1 MFVPL
6 RLHSVYSRGKG
17 SVTLEEAAQWAGR
30 QRLPAAALADVGNIY
45 GWGKWK
51 RVAAGGGVR
60 PLFGCELECGGR
72 RFVFLVKTR
81 EGYSNLMEIF
91 NRREVRDA
99 SGLVVI
105 YVPEGQ
111 SRFGDSPSGDGKNGD
126 TKGDMYLRYV
136 SPSEPIVGIS
146 ESSESRVWASEA
158 AMLDDLREKVAPGD
172 FYLGAEFANFRRI
185 LECGGRESG
194 GHVPIFPEK
203 AKNGDTYP
211 GYMSPFAGLP
221 VVWANPVK
229 YLTSPERLVLLHAIE
244 KKIPYPPERDRLL
257 TKVKIFGP
265 DQEALALR
273 RFGDAAKAA
282 LARTVEVAEK
292 CEFVFEDVI
301 PGLPADLF
309 PRTLRDVVMERLTA
323 AKTLTWEERRRARRE
338 LAVVEQSGFGPY
350 FLAVHDIVEFARG
363 RGILHNLR
371 GSGASSF
378 LGWLLGVS
386 HVNPMEFDLY
396 FERFLN
402 RGRPDP
408 PDIDI
413 DFDSRRRD
421 EVLAYVLERYGAGKT
436 GAAFVCSLKS
446 FGARSALYET
456 LRAFGV
462 PPEEA
467 RGLSKR
473 VPYFAEPFY
482 LRRAAPAP
490 GRLDVWKLAAELQ
503 DVYHETSLHVG
514 GVILTPAPV
523 ERFLPLETSA
533 KGLRMTHF
541 DKDAVED
548 LRLIKLDLLSVRG
561 LAAISETKEKLKLRT
576 LPPGDAGTYAALRA
590 ARTIGCFQVESP
602 AMMNLLR
609 RMKPTDIHE
618 ITQALALIRP
628 GPTESGMKEAL
639 LRRRRGRRGP
649 AKPGETKAGDT
660 YQRYMSPGEDAFLAR
675 ILPETGGILL
685 YEEQVMQIA
694 ERVAGMPPEEGDFLR
709 RNLRRGGGGD
719 PALRTK
725 FVREAGERGYAAPE
739 VERLWKTMEKF
750 SSYSFNKAHSASY
763 AHMAYQ
769 AVYLKVRHPGP
780 YFAAVLN
787 AGGGYYDL
795 PEYIAEAKRNGIR
808 ILGPDANRSGSGFEV
823 ENGTGNGGNGA
834 GGGPG
839 AIRVGLTSIK
849 GLGLKTIERVLEER
863 KAGGQYVSVEDFLAR
878 TKPGKA
884 ELLALI
890 RAGVFDSLE
899 PRRTRQ
905 VLRYFQG
912 LEHMEEVA
920 DIASDEKRRM
930 LYESLGFLPEGD
942 DLDLYEGKRPA
953 LRVKDL
959 RDCAGTMV
967 ELVVRVV
974 DARQRETYG
983 MMRSGNGHDGH
994 GAEAGGSGGGWFG
1007 PGRSDGSNDAGPG
1020 PGNGSPGGYGGGD
1033 GGAARGTG
1041 RGGPKYFYLF
1051 EDETGLLEGIGETR
1065 CVTYGTPP
1073 VCFLR
1078 GEVRKDGEGVPKIY
1092 NCAFLRSF

>member
-1 MFVPL
+1 VNEMFVPL
-6 RLHSVYSRGKG
+6 RLHSVFSRGKG
-17 SVTLEEAAQWAGR
+17 SVTLEEAVGWAGGTK
-30 QRLPAAALADVGNIY
+30 LPAAALADIGNIY

-51 RVAAGGGVR
+51 RLAPAGGFKPV
-60 PLFGCELECGGR
+60 FGCELEVGGR
-72 RFVFLVKTR
+72 RLVFLVKTR

-105 YVPEGQ
+105 YVPGRESGAGTGPGLSPKEESEG
-111 SRFGDSPSGDGKNGD
+111 GTYGTGKGLSPKRDC
-126 TKGDMYLRYV
+126 
-136 SPSEPIVGIS
+136 PSEEGKGGRTWP
-146 ESSESRVWASEA
+146 SEA
-158 AMLDDLREKVAPGD
+158 VMLADLREKIAPGD
-172 FYLGAEFANFRRI
+172 LYIGAEFANFGRI
-185 LECGGRESG
+185 
-194 GHVPIFPEK
+194 P
-203 AKNGDTYP
+203 T
-211 GYMSPFAGLP
+211 GLP

-244 KKIPYPPERDRLL
+244 QKIPYPPERDRLL
-257 TKVKIFGP
+257 GRMRLFGP
-265 DQEALALR
+265 DQEALARR
-273 RFGDAAKAA
+273 RFGDGAKDA
-282 LARTVEVAEK
+282 LTRTFDIAEK
-292 CEFVFEDVI
+292 CEFVFENVI
-301 PGLPADLF
+301 PNLPADLF
-309 PRTLRDVVMERLTA
+309 PRTLREVVMERLTA
-323 AKTLTWEERRRARRE
+323 ATNLTWKERQRARRE
-338 LAVVEQSGFGPY
+338 LAAVEQSGFGPY
-350 FLAVHDIVEFARG
+350 VLAVHDIVEFARR

-371 GSGASSF
+371 GSGASCF
-378 LGWLLGVS
+378 LGWLLGIS
-386 HVNPMEFDLY
+386 HISPMAFDLY

-421 EVLAYVLERYGAGKT
+421 EVLEYVLERYGAGRT
-436 GAAFVCSLKS
+436 GAAYVCSLKS
-446 FGARSALYET
+446 FGGRSALYET
-456 LRAFGV
+456 LRAYGA

-467 RGLSKR
+467 RSLSKR
-473 VPYFAEPFY
+473 VPYFAEPSS
-482 LRRAAPAP
+482 LRLAAPAP

-514 GVILTPAPV
+514 GVILTPGPV
-523 ERFLPLETSA
+523 ERYLPLETSA

-561 LAAISETKEKLKLRT
+561 LAAISETKEKLRLRS
-576 LPPGDAGTYAALRA
+576 LPPDDPATYAALRA
-590 ARTIGCFQVESP
+590 ARTVGCFQVESP

-609 RMKPTDIHE
+609 RMKPADIHE
-618 ITQALALIRP
+618 VTQALALVRP

-639 LRRRRGRRGP
+639 LRRRSGRGRSSSVP
-649 AKPGETKAGDT
+649 
-660 YQRYMSPGEDAFLAR
+660 EDAFLAR

-694 ERVAGMPPEEGDFLR
+694 ERVAGMPPEEGDLLR
-709 RNLRRGGGGD
+709 RSLKKGRGGD
-719 PALRTK
+719 PALRAK
-725 FVREAGERGYAAPE
+725 FAREAGERGYAAPD

-763 AHMAYQ
+763 AYMACQ
-769 AVYLKVRHPGP
+769 AVYLKVHQPAT

-795 PEYIAEAKRNGIR
+795 PEYVAEAKRNGLR
-808 ILGPDANRSGSGFEV
+808 ILGPDANRSAAGFEV
-823 ENGTGNGGNGA
+823 ED
-834 GGGPG
+834 G

-849 GLGLKTIERVLEER
+849 GLGLKTIERLLEER
-863 KAGGQYVSVEDFLAR
+863 AAGGEYQSVEDFLAR
-878 TKPGKA
+878 MKPGKA
-884 ELLALI
+884 ELLTLI
-890 RAGVFDSLE
+890 KAGVFDALE

-930 LYESLGFLPEGD
+930 LFEALGFLTEGD
-942 DLDLYEGKRPA
+942 DLDIYQGKRPE

-959 RDCAGTMV
+959 KDCPGTMV

-974 DARQRETYG
+974 DARQRVTYG
-983 MMRSGNGHDGH
+983 ALHGGNGH
-994 GAEAGGSGGGWFG
+994 GGT
-1007 PGRSDGSNDAGPG
+1007 
-1020 PGNGSPGGYGGGD
+1020 GGYGGGSGD
-1033 GGAARGTG
+1033 EEPEAAEDE
-1041 RGGPKYFYLF
+1041 RGGYGVGTSGAKYFYMF

-1078 GEVRKDGEGVPKIY
+1078 GEVRKDGEGVPKITK
-1092 NCAFLRSF
+1092 CTFLRSF

>member
-1 MFVPL
+1 VKAVFVPL

-17 SVTLEEAAQWAGR
+17 SVTLEEAAGWAGR
-30 QRLPAAALADVGNIY
+30 ERLPAAALADAGNIY

-51 RVAAGGGVR
+51 RVAPAGGFK

-91 NRREVRDA
+91 NRKEVRDA

-126 TKGDMYLRYV
+126 MYKEYM
-136 SPSEPIVGIS
+136 SPSA
-146 ESSESRVWASEA
+146 SSAQ
-158 AMLDDLREKVAPGD
+158 
-172 FYLGAEFANFRRI
+172 
-185 LECGGRESG
+185 GG
-194 GHVPIFPEK
+194 
-203 AKNGDTYP
+203 KNGDTYP
-211 GYMSPFAGLP
+211 GYMSPPGPGAGIVERSRKEAKAERRKNGVGENDGWASEVAMLADLREKIVPGDLYIGADFANFKHIMDPGGHAPAEAGDTYPGYMSPHGAGVNPLADLP

-244 KKIPYPPERDRLL
+244 KKVPYPPERDRLL
-257 TKVKIFGP
+257 AKVRLFGP

-273 RFGDAAKAA
+273 RFGDVAKEA

-292 CEFVFEDVI
+292 CEFVFENVV
-301 PGLPADLF
+301 PALPADLF
-309 PRTLRDVVMERLTA
+309 PRTLRGVVAERLAA
-323 AKTLTWEERRRARRE
+323 AKDLTWKERQRARRE

-350 FLAVHDIVEFARG
+350 FLAVHDIVEFARR

-371 GSGASSF
+371 GSGASSV
-378 LGWLLGVS
+378 LARLLGVS
-386 HVNPMEFDLY
+386 HVSPMEFDLY

-436 GAAFVCSLKS
+436 GAAYVCSLKN

-473 VPYFAEPFY
+473 VPYFAEPSY
-482 LRRAAPAP
+482 LRTAAPAP
-490 GRLDVWKLAAELQ
+490 GRLDVWKLAAGLQ
-503 DVYHETSLHVG
+503 DVYHEISLHVG

-523 ERFLPLETSA
+523 ERHLPLETSA

-590 ARTIGCFQVESP
+590 ARTVGCFQVESP

-609 RMKPTDIHE
+609 RMKPADIHE
-618 ITQALALIRP
+618 ITQALALVRP

-639 LRRRRGRRGP
+639 LRRRSGR
-649 AKPGETKAGDT
+649 PGGTAA
-660 YQRYMSPGEDAFLAR
+660 DAFLAR

-685 YEEQVMQIA
+685 YEEQVMQVA
-694 ERVAGMPPEEGDFLR
+694 ERVAGMPPEEGDLLR
-709 RNLRRGGGGD
+709 RSLRKGKGGD
-719 PALRTK
+719 PALRAK
-725 FVREAGERGYAAPE
+725 FVREAGERGYAAAE
-739 VERLWKTMEKF
+739 IERLWKTMERF

-769 AVYLKVRHPGP
+769 AVYLKVHHPVT

-795 PEYIAEAKRNGIR
+795 PEYVAEAKRSGIR
-808 ILGPDANRSGSGFEV
+808 ILGPDANRSGPGFEV
-823 ENGTGNGGNGA
+823 ENGGGNGGA
-834 GGGPG
+834 AAAGPG
-839 AIRVGLTSIK
+839 AIRVGFTSIK
-849 GLGLKTIERVLEER
+849 RLGTKTIERVLEER
-863 KAGGQYVSVEDFLAR
+863 RTGGDYVSIEDFLGR

-942 DLDLYEGKRPA
+942 ELDLFEGKRPG
-953 LRVKDL
+953 LRVRDL
-959 RDCAGTMV
+959 KGCSGTMV

-983 MMRSGNGHDGH
+983 MMR
-994 GAEAGGSGGGWFG
+994 GGSGHAHGH
-1007 PGRSDGSNDAGPG
+1007 
-1020 PGNGSPGGYGGGD
+1020 GGG
-1033 GGAARGTG
+1033 A
-1041 RGGPKYFYLF
+1041 GGPKYFYLF

-1078 GEVRKDGEGVPKIY
+1078 GEVRKDGQGIPKIY

>member
-17 SVTLEEAAQWAGR
+17 SVTLEEAAEWAGR
-30 QRLPAAALADVGNIY
+30 RRLPAAALADVGNIY

-60 PLFGCELECGGR
+60 PLFGCELEIGGR

-91 NRREVRDA
+91 NRKEIRDA

-126 TKGDMYLRYV
+126 THKEYMSPSASSARGDKKGDMYLRYV
-136 SPSEPIVGIS
+136 SPSCDL
-146 ESSESRVWASEA
+146 ASEV
-158 AMLDDLREKVAPGD
+158 AMLADLREKVEPGD
-172 FYLGAEFANFRRI
+172 LYIGVDFANFNRLLESRRHV
-185 LECGGRESG
+185 RESG
-194 GHVPIFPEK
+194 GHVPISSKLEHVP
-203 AKNGDTYP
+203 DSLVP
-211 GYMSPFAGLP
+211 DSLAGLP

-257 TKVKIFGP
+257 TKVKIFGL

-273 RFGDAAKAA
+273 RFGDAAKEA

-323 AKTLTWEERRRARRE
+323 AKNLTWEERRRARRE

-378 LGWLLGVS
+378 LAWLLGVS

-436 GAAFVCSLKS
+436 GAAFVCSLKN

-467 RGLSKR
+467 RGLAKH

-514 GVILTPAPV
+514 GVILTPAPA
-523 ERFLPLETSA
+523 ERFLPFETSA

-561 LAAISETKEKLKLRT
+561 LAVISETKEKLKLGM

-590 ARTIGCFQVESP
+590 ARTVGCFQVESP

-618 ITQALALIRP
+618 ITQALALVRP

-639 LRRRRGRRGP
+639 LRRRSGRTGAP
-649 AKPGETKAGDT
+649 A
-660 YQRYMSPGEDAFLAR
+660 EDAFLAR

-709 RNLRRGGGGD
+709 RSLRKGRGGD

-725 FVREAGERGYAAPE
+725 FVREAGERGYAAAE
-739 VERLWKTMEKF
+739 AERLWKTMEKF

-769 AVYLKVRHPGP
+769 AVYLKVRHPVP

-808 ILGPDANRSGSGFEV
+808 ILGPDANRSAAVFEV
-823 ENGTGNGGNGA
+823 ENGTGNGGNGS
-834 GGGPG
+834 GGGSG
-839 AIRVGLTSIK
+839 IIRVGLTSIK

-863 KAGGQYVSVEDFLAR
+863 KAGGEYVSVEDFLAR

-905 VLRYFQG
+905 VLRYFRG

-942 DLDLYEGKRPA
+942 ELDLYEGKRPA

-959 RDCAGTMV
+959 KDCAGTMV

-983 MMRSGNGHDGH
+983 MMRSGNGHGGH
-994 GAEAGGSGGGWFG
+994 GGAGGNGS
-1007 PGRSDGSNDAGPG
+1007 GRSDDEGPG
-1020 PGNGSPGGYGGGD
+1020 PGNG
-1033 GGAARGTG
+1033 A
-1041 RGGPKYFYLF
+1041 KYFYLF

-1078 GEVRKDGEGVPKIY
+1078 GEVRKDGEGIAKIY
-1092 NCAFLRSF
+1092 HCAFLRSF

>member
-1 MFVPL
+1 MFVPF
-6 RLHSVYSRGKG
+6 RIHSVYSRGKG
-17 SVTLEEAAQWAGR
+17 SVTLEEAAGWAGGK
-30 QRLPAAALADVGNIY
+30 RLPAAALADIGNIY

-51 RVAAGGGVR
+51 RVAPAGGFK
-60 PLFGCELECGGR
+60 PLFGCELEVGGR
-72 RFVFLVKTR
+72 RFVFLVKAR
-81 EGYSNLMEIF
+81 SGYSNLMEIF
-91 NRREVRDA
+91 NRGEIRDA
-99 SGLVVI
+99 AGLVVI
-105 YVPEGQ
+105 YVPEGPAPKRDCP
-111 SRFGDSPSGDGKNGD
+111 SGDVSPSGATGAW
-126 TKGDMYLRYV
+126 
-136 SPSEPIVGIS
+136 P
-146 ESSESRVWASEA
+146 SEA
-158 AMLDDLREKVAPGD
+158 AMLADLREKVAPGD
-172 FYLGAEFANFRRI
+172 LYVGADFANFRHVMSHTS
-185 LECGGRESG
+185 GDG
-194 GHVPIFPEK
+194 GHVPIS
-203 AKNGDTYP
+203 AKLEHVP
-211 GYMSPFAGLP
+211 HPLP
-221 VVWANPVK
+221 LVWANPVK

-244 KKIPYPPERDRLL
+244 NKLPYPPERDRLL
-257 TKVKIFGP
+257 AKVKLFGP

-273 RFGDAAKAA
+273 RFGDAAKEA

-292 CEFVFEDVI
+292 CGFVFEDVV
-301 PGLPADLF
+301 PNLPADLF
-309 PRTLRDVVMERLTA
+309 PRSLRDVVMERLTA
-323 AKTLTWEERRRARRE
+323 AKDLTWEERRRARRE
-338 LAVVEQSGFGPY
+338 LTVVEQSGFGPY
-350 FLAVHDIVEFARG
+350 FLIVHDIVEFARG

-378 LGWLLGVS
+378 LAWLLGVS
-386 HVNPMEFDLY
+386 HVSPIEFDLY

-421 EVLAYVLERYGAGKT
+421 EVLEYVLERYGAGKT
-436 GAAFVCSLKS
+436 GAAFVCSLKN

-467 RGLSKR
+467 RALSKR

-503 DVYHETSLHVG
+503 DAYHETSLHVG

-576 LPPGDAGTYAALRA
+576 LPPGDAATYAALRA
-590 ARTIGCFQVESP
+590 ARTVGCFQVESP

-609 RMKPTDIHE
+609 RMRPADIHE
-618 ITQALALIRP
+618 ITQALALVRP

-639 LRRRRGRRGP
+639 LRRRSGRTGP
-649 AKPGETKAGDT
+649 AAA
-660 YQRYMSPGEDAFLAR
+660 EDAFLAR

-685 YEEQVMQIA
+685 YEEQVMQVA
-694 ERVAGMPPEEGDFLR
+694 ERVAGMPPEEGDLLR
-709 RNLRRGGGGD
+709 RSLRKGRGGD
-719 PALRTK
+719 PALRAR
-725 FVREAGERGYAAPE
+725 FVREAGERGYAPPE

-769 AVYLKVRHPGP
+769 AVYLKVRHPVP

-795 PEYIAEAKRNGIR
+795 PEYVAEAKRNGVR
-808 ILGPDANRSGSGFEV
+808 ILGPDANRSAAAFEV
-823 ENGTGNGGNGA
+823 ED
-834 GGGPG
+834 G

-849 GLGLKTIERVLEER
+849 GLGLKTVERVLEER
-863 KAGGQYVSVEDFLAR
+863 KAGGAYLSVEDFLAR

-942 DLDLYEGKRPA
+942 DLDLFEGKRPP

-959 RDCAGTMV
+959 KDRAGAMV

-974 DARQRETYG
+974 DARQRQTYG
-983 MMRSGNGHDGH
+983 MMR
-994 GAEAGGSGGGWFG
+994 GGSGHGG
-1007 PGRSDGSNDAGPG
+1007 PGGVGDDEEGPD
-1020 PGNGSPGGYGGGD
+1020 PANGGG
-1033 GGAARGTG
+1033 A
-1041 RGGPKYFYLF
+1041 KYFYLF
-1051 EDETGLLEGIGETR
+1051 EDETGLLEGVGGTR
-1065 CVTYGTPP
+1065 CVTCGMPP

-1078 GEVRKDGEGVPKIY
+1078 GEVRKDGQGVAKVV
-1092 NCAFLRSF
+1092 NCSFLRSF

>member
-17 SVTLEEAAQWAGR
+17 SVTLEEAAEWAGR

-105 YVPEGQ
+105 YIPEGQ
-111 SRFGDSPSGDGKNGD
+111 SRFGDSPSGYGKNGD

-146 ESSESRVWASEA
+146 ESSESRGWASEA
-158 AMLDDLREKVAPGD
+158 AMLADLRAKVAPGD
-172 FYLGAEFANFRRI
+172 LYLGADFANFNRL
-185 LECGGRESG
+185 LESR
-194 GHVPIFPEK
+194 GHVPISPEK
-203 AKNGDTYP
+203 AKNGDTSQFRRNW
-211 GYMSPFAGLP
+211 GMSPFADLP

-257 TKVKIFGP
+257 TKVRIFGP

-273 RFGDAAKAA
+273 RFGDAAKEA

-292 CEFVFEDVI
+292 CEFVFEGVI
-301 PGLPADLF
+301 PNLPADLF
-309 PRTLRDVVMERLTA
+309 PRTLRDVVTERLAA
-323 AKTLTWEERRRARRE
+323 AKNLNWEERRRARRE

-378 LGWLLGVS
+378 LAWLLGVS

-436 GAAFVCSLKS
+436 GAAFVCSLKN

-561 LAAISETKEKLKLRT
+561 LAAISETKEKLKLGT
-576 LPPGDAGTYAALRA
+576 LPPGDAGTYAALHT
-590 ARTIGCFQVESP
+590 ARTVGCFQVESP

-618 ITQALALIRP
+618 ITQALALVRP
-628 GPTESGMKEAL
+628 GPTESGMKAAL
-639 LRRRRGRRGP
+639 LRRRRGRAAAIP
-649 AKPGETKAGDT
+649 GDT
-660 YQRYMSPGEDAFLAR
+660 YPRDMSPQTCPSPGMDDFLAR

-685 YEEQVMQIA
+685 YEEQVMQVA
-694 ERVAGMPPEEGDFLR
+694 ERVAGMPPEEGDLLR
-709 RNLRRGGGGD
+709 RSLRKGRGGD
-719 PALRTK
+719 PALRTR
-725 FVREAGERGYAAPE
+725 FVREAGERGYAAAE

-769 AVYLKVRHPGP
+769 AVYLKVRHPVP

-795 PEYIAEAKRNGIR
+795 AEYVAEAKRNGIR
-808 ILGPDANRSGSGFEV
+808 ILGPDANRSAAAFEV
-823 ENGTGNGGNGA
+823 EDGTGNGGNGSGVSA
-834 GGGPG
+834 GSGGGPG

-849 GLGLKTIERVLEER
+849 GLGFKTIERVLEER
-863 KAGGQYVSVEDFLAR
+863 RAGGEYASVEDFLAR

-905 VLRYFQG
+905 ILRYFQG
-912 LEHMEEVA
+912 LEHMDEVA

-942 DLDLYEGKRPA
+942 ELDLYEGKRPA

-983 MMRSGNGHDGH
+983 MMRSATGH
-994 GAEAGGSGGGWFG
+994 GGHGEATGVGFG
-1007 PGRSDGSNDAGPG
+1007 PGRSDGSNDEGPG
-1020 PGNGSPGGYGGGD
+1020 PGNGD
-1033 GGAARGTG
+1033 GGVG
-1041 RGGPKYFYLF
+1041 RGGAKYFYLF

-1078 GEVRKDGEGVPKIY
+1078 GEVRKDGEGISKIY
-1092 NCAFLRSF
+1092 ACAFLRSF

>member
-6 RLHSVYSRGKG
+6 RIHSVYSRGKG
-17 SVTLEEAAQWAGR
+17 SVTLEEAAGWAGR
-30 QRLPAAALADVGNIY
+30 KRLPAAALTDAGNIY

-51 RVAAGGGVR
+51 RVAPAGGFR
-60 PLFGCELECGGR
+60 PLFGCELEIGGR

-81 EGYSNLMEIF
+81 AGYSNLMEIF
-91 NRREVRDA
+91 NRKEVRDA
-99 SGLVVI
+99 AGLIVI
-105 YVPEGQ
+105 YIP
-111 SRFGDSPSGDGKNGD
+111 FGSGGEAAAKAKKGD
-126 TKGDMYLRYV
+126 TY
-136 SPSEPIVGIS
+136 PSDPV
-146 ESSESRVWASEA
+146 V
-158 AMLDDLREKVAPGD
+158 DLREKVAPGD
-172 FYLGAEFANFRRI
+172 FYIGAEFANFRR
-185 LECGGRESG
+185 LMEDC
-194 GHVPIFPEK
+194 
-203 AKNGDTYP
+203 GDTSS
-211 GYMSPFAGLP
+211 GAGVNPLADLP

-257 TKVKIFGP
+257 AKVKLFGP

-273 RFGDAAKAA
+273 RFGDAAKDA
-282 LARTVEVAEK
+282 LARTAEVAEK

-309 PRTLRDVVMERLTA
+309 PRPLRDVVMERLTA
-323 AKTLTWEERRRARRE
+323 AKNLTWKERQRARRE
-338 LAVVEQSGFGPY
+338 LVVVEQSGFGPY
-350 FLAVHDIVEFARG
+350 FLAVHDIVEFARR

-378 LGWLLGVS
+378 LAWLLGVS
-386 HVNPMEFDLY
+386 HVSPIEFDLY

-421 EVLAYVLERYGAGKT
+421 EVLQYVLERYGAGKT
-436 GAAFVCSLKS
+436 GAAYVCSLKS

-482 LRRAAPAP
+482 LRTAAPAP

-503 DVYHETSLHVG
+503 DVYHEISLHVG

-523 ERFLPLETSA
+523 ERYLPLETSA

-561 LAAISETKEKLKLRT
+561 LAAISETKEKLKLRA
-576 LPPGDAGTYAALRA
+576 LPPGDAGVYAALRA
-590 ARTIGCFQVESP
+590 ARTVGCFQVESP

-609 RMKPTDIHE
+609 RMKPSDIHE
-618 ITQALALIRP
+618 ITQALALVRP

-639 LRRRRGRRGP
+639 LRRRSGRAAPP
-649 AKPGETKAGDT
+649 A
-660 YQRYMSPGEDAFLAR
+660 EDAFLAR

-685 YEEQVMQIA
+685 YEEQVMQVA
-694 ERVAGMPPEEGDFLR
+694 ERVAGMPPEEGDLLR
-709 RNLRRGGGGD
+709 RSLRKGRGGE
-719 PALRTK
+719 PALRAK
-725 FVREAGERGYAAPE
+725 FVREAGERGYAADE

-769 AVYLKVRHPGP
+769 AVYLKVRHPVP

-795 PEYIAEAKRNGIR
+795 PEYIAEAKRNGVR
-808 ILGPDANRSGSGFEV
+808 ILGPDANRSGPGFEV
-823 ENGTGNGGNGA
+823 EDGAGNGPDGGGA

-863 KAGGQYVSVEDFLAR
+863 KAGGEYVSVEDFLAR

-942 DLDLYEGKRPA
+942 ALDLYEGKRPA
-953 LRVKDL
+953 LRVRDL
-959 RDCAGTMV
+959 KDCAGTMV
-967 ELVVRVV
+967 ELAVRVV

-983 MMRSGNGHDGH
+983 MMRSATGH
-994 GAEAGGSGGGWFG
+994 GGGDGVGFG
-1007 PGRSDGSNDAGPG
+1007 PGRNDGSDDAGPD
-1020 PGNGSPGGYGGGD
+1020 PDSGSPGGYGGGNGD
-1033 GGAARGTG
+1033 AGAGGGNG
-1041 RGGPKYFYLF
+1041 RGGAKYFYLF

-1078 GEVRKDGEGVPKIY
+1078 GEVRKDGEGIPKIY

>member
-1 MFVPL
+1 
-6 RLHSVYSRGKG
+6 
-17 SVTLEEAAQWAGR
+17 
-30 QRLPAAALADVGNIY
+30 
-45 GWGKWK
+45 
-51 RVAAGGGVR
+51 
-60 PLFGCELECGGR
+60 
-72 RFVFLVKTR
+72 
-81 EGYSNLMEIF
+81 
-91 NRREVRDA
+91 
-99 SGLVVI
+99 
-105 YVPEGQ
+105 
-111 SRFGDSPSGDGKNGD
+111 
-126 TKGDMYLRYV
+126 
-136 SPSEPIVGIS
+136 
-146 ESSESRVWASEA
+146 
-158 AMLDDLREKVAPGD
+158 
-172 FYLGAEFANFRRI
+172 
-185 LECGGRESG
+185 
-194 GHVPIFPEK
+194 
-203 AKNGDTYP
+203 
-211 GYMSPFAGLP
+211 
-221 VVWANPVK
+221 
-229 YLTSPERLVLLHAIE
+229 
-244 KKIPYPPERDRLL
+244 
-257 TKVKIFGP
+257 
-265 DQEALALR
+265 
-273 RFGDAAKAA
+273 
-282 LARTVEVAEK
+282 
-292 CEFVFEDVI
+292 
-301 PGLPADLF
+301 
-309 PRTLRDVVMERLTA
+309 
-323 AKTLTWEERRRARRE
+323 TWEERRRARRE

-378 LGWLLGVS
+378 LAWLLGVS

-421 EVLAYVLERYGAGKT
+421 EVLEYVLKRYGAGKT
-436 GAAFVCSLKS
+436 GAAFVCSLKT

-514 GVILTPAPV
+514 GVILTPAPA

-618 ITQALALIRP
+618 ITQALALVRP

-639 LRRRRGRRGP
+639 LRRRRGRAGAP
-649 AKPGETKAGDT
+649 A
-660 YQRYMSPGEDAFLAR
+660 EDAFLAR

-709 RNLRRGGGGD
+709 RSLRKGRGGD
-719 PALRTK
+719 PALRAK
-725 FVREAGERGYAAPE
+725 FAREAGERGYAAAE

-769 AVYLKVRHPGP
+769 AVYLKVRHPVP

-795 PEYIAEAKRNGIR
+795 PEYVAEAKRNGIR
-808 ILGPDANRSGSGFEV
+808 ILGPDANRSGPGFEV
-823 ENGTGNGGNGA
+823 EKGAGSGGNGS

-839 AIRVGLTSIK
+839 TIRVGLTSIK
-849 GLGLKTIERVLEER
+849 RLGTKTIERVLEER
-863 KAGGQYVSVEDFLAR
+863 KAGGEYASVEDFLAR

-884 ELLALI
+884 ELLSLI

-983 MMRSGNGHDGH
+983 MMRGGNGH
-994 GAEAGGSGGGWFG
+994 GGGDEPE
-1007 PGRSDGSNDAGPG
+1007 PG
-1020 PGNGSPGGYGGGD
+1020 GGGD
-1033 GGAARGTG
+1033 GGGG
-1041 RGGPKYFYLF
+1041 RGGAKYFYMF

-1078 GEVRKDGEGVPKIY
+1078 GEVRKDGEGVPKIT